1 MADHAP
7 STPTPPG
14 LRRHLAGAVLLPLAG
29 TAVTILPVQPDAE
42 LICLCAEIDALEDFL
57 AVRGRHEGKP
67 GGPEEDEYDELVA
80 TVWKQQK
87 ELTDRI
93 CALPCISLAGLCAI
107 GSTLALSMPPTVVRA
122 SKPFHSLPSNQTC
135 PRPSYCV
142 EPCRNALILSSA

>member
-57 AVRGRHEGKP
+57 TVRGRHEGKP

-107 GSTLALSMPPTVVRA
+107 GSTLASYLDRRGLEGDMNAYPEGRLLGRLLDLLISVG
-122 SKPFHSLPSNQTC
+122 SCDPSS
-135 PRPSYCV
+135 P
-142 EPCRNALILSSA
+142 A